1 MRADAWGR
9 LPAERERH
17 VEPRAALLSQAPRSR
32 GVAVAQ
38 HGPRPARK
46 YRCHA
51 PAVSAE
57 DTVPDRVHASVH
69 RMKPPA
75 LDPVIDRVPTD
86 PEAPELP
93 KRDDPVL
100 PLGEP
105 PDRPIDPPSVGLS
118 PIAGQS
124 TPASPMPPS
133 LPGGDAPVGYVC
145 D

>member
-1 MRADAWGR
+1 
-9 LPAERERH
+9 
-17 VEPRAALLSQAPRSR
+17 
-32 GVAVAQ
+32 VAQ

-69 RMKPPA
+69 RVKPPA

-100 PLGEP
+100 PLSEP
-105 PDRPIDPPSVGLS
+105 PDRPIDPPSVGFVPDSRTKYARVAHAAEFARRRRTCGLR
-118 PIAGQS
+118 
-124 TPASPMPPS
+124 
-133 LPGGDAPVGYVC
+133 V
-145 D
+145 